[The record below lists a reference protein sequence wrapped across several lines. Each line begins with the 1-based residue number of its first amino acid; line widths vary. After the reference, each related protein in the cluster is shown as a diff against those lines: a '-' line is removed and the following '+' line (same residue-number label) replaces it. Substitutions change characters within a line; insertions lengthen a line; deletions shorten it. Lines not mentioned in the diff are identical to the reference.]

1 MIASAS
7 ATMRSMSSAHVGTSS
22 MSPMTIPALQTDVFG
37 SPVSW
42 KLRR

>member
-7 ATMRSMSSAHVGTSS
+7 ATMRSINSAQLGTSS
-22 MSPMTIPALQTDVFG
+22 IRPMTIPALHTLVFG

-42 KLRR
+42 KLFR